1 VKFELI
7 IVRYGEIG
15 LKAKETRKRFENTL
29 ISNIKNA
36 LNIEQIPNK
45 IQRERGRV
53 YVYTDY
59 IDKAIPVL
67 KRVFGIISV
76 SPAAFTESN
85 MIFISKMAVYIS
97 KFFISPEKSFAL
109 RVTRTGDHSFS
120 SQDVAVKTGKA
131 IEKSTNTKV
140 NLSNPDF
147 ELFIEIRDEF
157 TYFFTEKIRGTGGL
171 PLGTQGKVLA
181 LIEDTK
187 SILAAWFLMKRGCE
201 PVFAYTNEK
210 ILDSLNR
217 FTSYWYVKPDIVFI
231 DSKKKLFEELNKLV
245 IDYNCDAV
253 VTGHVLI
260 DDKDSVISE
269 ITNFKKH
276 LNSVLL
282 NPLIGMKKE
291 EIEKK
296 CEGIGISI

>member
-1 VKFELI
+1 MKFELI

-29 ISNIKNA
+29 ITNIKNA
-36 LNIEQIPNK
+36 LNIERIPNK
-45 IQRERGRV
+45 IKREWGRV

-67 KRVFGIISV
+67 KRVFGITSV

-97 KFFISPEKSFAL
+97 KFFMSPEKSFAL
-109 RVTRTGDHSFS
+109 RVLRTGDHSFT

-131 IEKSTNTKV
+131 IEKSTNAKV
-140 NLSNPDF
+140 NLSNPDI
-147 ELFIEIRDEF
+147 ELFIEVRDDF
-157 TYFFTEKIRGTGGL
+157 TYFFIEKIRGTGGL
-171 PLGTQGKVLA
+171 PLGTQGKILA
-181 LIEDTK
+181 LIDNPQ
-187 SILAAWFLMKRGCE
+187 SILAAWYLMKRGCTA
-201 PVFAYTNEK
+201 VFAYTNKK
-210 ILDSLNR
+210 ILDSLNS
-217 FTSYWYVKPDIVFI
+217 FASYWYVKPDIIFI
-231 DSKKKLFEELNKLV
+231 DSKKSLFEELNKLI

-253 VTGHVLI
+253 VTGHALI
-260 DDKDSVISE
+260 DDQEPVISE

-276 LNSVLL
+276 LNFVLF

-296 CEGIGISI
+296 CEGIGIST